1 MNFDHT
7 KPKLHS
13 EASQQLPIAQP
24 FLSASAWKNLQ
35 RVALAA
41 CMLSS
46 RKHQDN
52 ISKLV
57 YKSDFDKVKG
67 KDTTK
72 KLDEILHTLWAEAQD
87 QKHEKSLAFNAFGT
101 ACVRM
106 VLHLLQKEKA
116 AKQDT
121 FESFQEIVQKFQDDL
136 SGGGVP
142 APPAAPPVLATSSA
156 GSSKGVQD
164 LVNCSSK
171 EIALV
176 QNSHIKVGERPVC
189 FKRMCGV
196 CTLVCQW
203 LCIEKKYKN

>member
-1 MNFDHT
+1 
-7 KPKLHS
+7 
-13 EASQQLPIAQP
+13 
-24 FLSASAWKNLQ
+24 
-35 RVALAA
+35 
-41 CMLSS
+41 MLSS

-121 FESFQEIVQKFQDDL
+121 FESFQEIVCR
-136 SGGGVP
+136 
-142 APPAAPPVLATSSA
+142 
-156 GSSKGVQD
+156 SSKMTCLEVVYLPHLQPH
-164 LVNCSSK
+164 L
-171 EIALV
+171 
-176 QNSHIKVGERPVC
+176 
-189 FKRMCGV
+189 F
-196 CTLVCQW
+196 
-203 LCIEKKYKN
+203 